1 MITDLREDMTN
12 KIAGLSCK
20 VCYHGFTH
28 YAVIPL
34 TIVIARGGGKHLFA
48 LFRLD

>member
-34 TIVIARGGGKHLFA
+34 TIVIARGGEAPVCILSA
-48 LFRLD
+48 